1 MAQND
6 KGVISEDGTLTVANS
21 ANANVTDSYDAT
33 GEHSGDVIDT
43 SSSTHTDS
51 DADDSASLTVT
62 AVRLGS
68 TEDAGSAG
76 TVGQALTGT
85 YGQLTLNANG
95 CLLYTS
101 PSPRDTG

>member
-1 MAQND
+1 MAQDD

-51 DADDSASLTVT
+51 DLMT
-62 AVRLGS
+62 
-68 TEDAGSAG
+68 
-76 TVGQALTGT
+76 Q
-85 YGQLTLNANG
+85 
-95 CLLYTS
+95 
-101 PSPRDTG
+101 PR